1 MLPLSL
7 LNKAQ
12 GHPMLIELKNGD
24 TFNGHLVNCDPYMN
38 VNLREVIRTSADG
51 EQFWKIPEIYI
62 RGSTIKYLRVP
73 DEILDILKEEQNRPR
88 QHDDRR
94 GGFSGGGGRGSSSG
108 GYRGGHSGND
118 NSSRGGGRGGR
129 GGSRDGNRDHSQGS
143 FRGGRG
149 GTKQN

>member
-73 DEILDILKEEQNRPR
+73 DEILDILKKSRI
-88 QHDDRR
+88 DL
-94 GGFSGGGGRGSSSG
+94 GSTTIGVVGSLVGGRGSSSG

>member
-51 EQFWKIPEIYI
+51 EKFWKIPEIYI

-73 DEILDILKEEQNRPR
+73 DEILDLVKEEQSRPR
-88 QHDDRR
+88 QNDDRR
-94 GGFSGGGGRGSSSG
+94 GGYRSGGMGRG
-108 GYRGGHSGND
+108 D
-118 NSSRGGGRGGR
+118 NRGGR
-129 GGSRDGNRDHSQGS
+129 GNSRDGKQEG
-143 FRGGRG
+143 FRGDRSTNAA
-149 GTKQN
+149 TK